1 MPETQKAASQAERD
15 TNGGKKAM
23 MDSKQKVNILVL
35 GPNGSGKTTF
45 LNTLSMTPIV
55 EVDYRYSDEIIE
67 NDTPQG
73 VEFGAFITPNV
84 EVELRGVPAGNR
96 FDMNW
101 EVACEG
107 TDAVIMLV
115 PSDDPESFEEAHK
128 ALDTV
133 ERKLDIPVLIC
144 LTKSDEG
151 LVWSHEEV
159 AECFSVPSDFIVD
172 LNPRDYK
179 DSFDALNYLFEYLPA
194 KHTEAERELV
204 RSVA

>member
-1 MPETQKAASQAERD
+1 M
-15 TNGGKKAM
+15 TNTK
-23 MDSKQKVNILVL
+23 SKVNILVV

-55 EVDYRYSDEIIE
+55 EVDYRCSDEVIE
-67 NDTPQG
+67 NDTPNG

-96 FDMNW
+96 FGMNW
-101 EVACEG
+101 EVASED

-115 PSDDPESFEEAHK
+115 SSDDPRSFSEARK
-128 ALDTV
+128 TLDMV

-151 LVWSHEEV
+151 LIWSHEEV
-159 AECFSVPSDFIVD
+159 ADCFEIPSDFIVD
-172 LNPRDYK
+172 LDPRDYQ
-179 DSFDALNYLFEYLPA
+179 DSFDALNYLFEYMPMPKTAVPA
-194 KHTEAERELV
+194 SVETERELV
-204 RSVA
+204 RRIA

>member
-1 MPETQKAASQAERD
+1 MA
-15 TNGGKKAM
+15 N
-23 MDSKQKVNILVL
+23 SKSKVNILVV

-55 EVDYRYSDEIIE
+55 EVDYRCSDEVIE
-67 NDTPQG
+67 NDTPNG

-96 FDMNW
+96 FGMNW
-101 EVACEG
+101 EVASEG

-115 PSDDPESFEEAHK
+115 SSDDPRNFAEARK
-128 ALDTV
+128 TLDMV

-151 LVWSHEEV
+151 LIWSHEEV
-159 AECFSVPSDFIVD
+159 AECFEIPSDFIVD
-172 LNPRDYK
+172 LDPRDYQ
-179 DSFDALNYLFEYLPA
+179 DSFDALNYLFEYMPMP
-194 KHTEAERELV
+194 KTVETEHELV
-204 RSVA
+204 RRIA